1 MDYRGWVWSTAAL
14 GLAGLLLTGCEGDT
28 DESGFASV
36 TITDEDEEV
45 VAGNRCAISG
55 NATNAGNSRA
65 RVRIAYDAKN
75 SQGAVIGTSTAEF
88 EVAPF
93 SNFQFGNSKLNSQ
106 GQPSSGA
113 FSNNLSCAASVDFD
127 RTDLDVDAI

>member
-1 MDYRGWVWSTAAL
+1 MDDRGWVWSTAAL

-113 FSNNLSCAASVDFD
+113 FSNNLSCAAIVDFD